1 MASKLSEHPVFSP
14 RNHKRFCVQC
24 RTAEDDLDSKKLLQ
38 CVRCKT
44 GIYCSRECQKKNW
57 PMHKR
62 ICKKLEVTWA
72 EYDNSCKKFDE
83 AENADSEDEGSGA
96 IDHKMSA
103 SSHLGMA
110 LIEFAYFSTDTV
122 ERGASICENAMRK
135 LMWCTDRSL
144 QSCQNVQCL
153 LVLAVCLGYD
163 DGALKIIALLHHV
176 NNHSITED
184 SPEFKDFF
192 SHICMD
198 ELQFHSP
205 AHYKG
210 PGPDL
215 IYTCLLLIRMR
226 QLAHHRAN
234 TKKQSSTETE
244 QNLEDSVRAVVD
256 VCIEKCRWVLDC
268 IPPDGDQLKAEASNE
283 LFGNTT
289 CWLLIQDCFVLSPGV
304 IYVFLE
310 FSPDYEVL
318 GESLGAE

>member
-1 MASKLSEHPVFSP
+1 L
-14 RNHKRFCVQC
+14 
-24 RTAEDDLDSKKLLQ
+24 
-38 CVRCKT
+38 
-44 GIYCSRECQKKNW
+44 
-57 PMHKR
+57 HKR
-62 ICKKLEVTWA
+62 ICKKLQATRA

-83 AENADSEDEGSGA
+83 AENADSEEKVSGA
-96 IDHKMSA
+96 IIDHKMSA

-122 ERGASICENAMRK
+122 ERVASICENAMRK

-144 QSCQNVQCL
+144 QPFQNVQCL

-163 DGALKIIALLHHV
+163 DGVLKIIALLHHLNN

-192 SHICMD
+192 SHIWMD
-198 ELQFHSP
+198 ELQLHSP

-215 IYTCLLLIRMR
+215 VYTCLLLIRMR
-226 QLAHHRAN
+226 QLAHHRAK

-256 VCIEKCRWVLDC
+256 VCIEKCSWVLDC
-268 IPPDGDQLKAEASNE
+268 IPPDGDPLKPEASHE
-283 LFGNTT
+283 LFGNTS
-289 CWLLIQDCFVLSPGV
+289 CWLLIQDCFVLTPGV
-304 IYVFLE
+304 IHVFLE
-310 FSPDYEVL
+310 FSPNTDEDYYQD
-318 GESLGAE
+318 